1 MDHVMTPRKLA
12 LAIALCAAS
21 APAFAQSTDWSGVYL
36 GATAGHADGDS
47 DVTTTVV
54 DAVGGYFA
62 TSSVNE
68 INAAGVGQVDPS
80 GTAFGVTVGYN
91 WQSDNLVFGLEGDWN
106 ALNVDDDR
114 DETVAYSCC
123 ALTGFNLFQ
132 QTSADDLVTLR
143 ARIGY
148 ATNHSLFYFTAG
160 WAQVDIGIENE
171 FTDDYDDAHASFDD
185 SDTQDDW
192 IWGIGYEH
200 DIGRNWSLKAEYLRA
215 DFGTVSGTSNNL
227 TTDGDAWP
235 TDVFTHTA
243 DLDLRVIRVGVN
255 YRF

>member
-1 MDHVMTPRKLA
+1 MKLRKLA

-21 APAFAQSTDWSGVYL
+21 APAFAQSTDWAGLYL
-36 GATAGHADGDS
+36 GVTAGHADGDS

-54 DAVGGYFA
+54 DASDGYFA
-62 TSSVNE
+62 TSSV
-68 INAAGVGQVDPS
+68 AAIATAGAGQVDPS
-80 GTAFGVTVGYN
+80 GTAYGATIGYN
-91 WQSDNLVFGLEGDWN
+91 WQSDALVFGLEADWN
-106 ALNVDDDR
+106 ALNVDNGRDDG
-114 DETVAYSCC
+114 AIYPCC
-123 ALTGFNLFQ
+123 APTAFTIRE
-132 QTSADDLVTLR
+132 QTSAEDLVTVR

-160 WAQVDIGIENE
+160 WAQVDIGIEDE
-171 FTDDYDDAHASFDD
+171 FTDDFADAHESFDD
-185 SDTQDDW
+185 SETQDDW

-227 TTDGDAWP
+227 TTDGGDEAWP